1 MHFIRLTTQKNTINR
16 TTKHYFD
23 MVSELGHRHY
33 ANYIN
38 FFILFNKTFLVE
50 LKLEY
55 SITDGIS
62 ITLNP

>member
-1 MHFIRLTTQKNTINR
+1 
-16 TTKHYFD
+16 

-38 FFILFNKTFLVE
+38 FFILFNKTFQVE

-62 ITLNP
+62 ITLKTWPDSDLSGDTPFDSLYQIKYKK